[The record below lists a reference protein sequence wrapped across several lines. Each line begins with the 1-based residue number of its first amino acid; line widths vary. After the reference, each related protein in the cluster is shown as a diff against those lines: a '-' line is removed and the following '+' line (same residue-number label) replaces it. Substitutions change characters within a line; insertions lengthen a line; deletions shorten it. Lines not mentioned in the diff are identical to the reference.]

1 MVLDIFSGLPDMEIL
16 QRRLRQLVDA
26 QGESR
31 AVAVLLLVVDRI
43 QAVAAQYGVS
53 AAQQLNGQLVA
64 RLLRVV
70 QGEGNVFCSALGRF
84 VVVLSAAPDEARGRR
99 DGEAIRAQLCGTY
112 IVDTQ
117 FVRIDVRFGVALHDG
132 TETAVESLLAR
143 AFEDLESQGDS
154 PDPPASARAGPV

>member
-1 MVLDIFSGLPDMEIL
+1 MEIL
-16 QRRLRQLVDA
+16 QRRLRQLVD
-26 QGESR
+26 SR
-31 AVAVLLLVVDRI
+31 DGSPHVVIVLLVVDRVHD
-43 QAVAAQYGVS
+43 AAAQYGIP

-84 VVVLSAAPDEARGRR
+84 VVVLSAAPDEARGRQ

-117 FVRIDVRFGVALHDG
+117 FVRADVRFGVAVFDG
-132 TETAVESLLAR
+132 SETGMETLLAR
-143 AFEDLESQGDS
+143 ATEDLETRGDRQDS
-154 PDPPASARAGPV
+154 V